1 MKVIPRAFAF
11 VWILCFSANGF
22 AQDGLSQSDQETRY
36 RSAHELRLKRQFGGA
51 RKQFE
56 EYIAQAHTEDERTLA
71 ARYYAGICALQL
83 YHPDGE
89 GELEYFVNN
98 HPHHALASTA
108 YFEMANFFYQ
118 EKNFAK
124 AAGYF
129 QKADFSV
136 LSDENKNTGRFR
148 WGYCLFNL
156 KKLKEASEQ
165 FNAIKTQGG
174 QYGPAASYYAGFAE
188 YQEGDY
194 ANALIDFKRAEA
206 AAAYAPVVPSLIG
219 NVLYRQKKYDEVIS
233 YANTVNTREG
243 VTNREELALLVAE
256 SQYKKKDFRAAAVSY
271 EKYLT
276 GKETTTDKDVLLR
289 AGHAAYQA
297 GQSAQAIT
305 YLKQAALAPDSTG
318 HYASYYL
325 GVLYV
330 QSQQK
335 PLALAAFDHARKFTK
350 DKKLAGESNYAYA
363 KLAYELGNP
372 DLAISEMEKMLATD
386 ASGSR
391 ATELR
396 ELLSQAYVNANNYN
410 KAIAY
415 IESLPARNANVNR
428 AYQKATL
435 LKGMEYFNKEDYAN
449 AVASFEKSLQTPL
462 DDDYTGEAAFWAG
475 EAYAIG
481 NKHEQAIKKYQQVI
495 ALSGFQNKT
504 LQARAR
510 YGLGYEYYN
519 QKSYDKALGYFRE
532 YVNSTPDS
540 DLNKADGLLRL
551 ADCQYVSKK
560 YTDALT
566 YYRRALQQRTADADY
581 AHLQMGIVQGLL
593 KNYPEAR
600 RELDY
605 VVKNYPQSS
614 WVDEALFERGQ
625 LDFVLGNYASASESY
640 SAVIGQHPSSRF
652 VPYAHARR
660 AASYF
665 NLKEYGKTADDYIS
679 MIRDY
684 PTHPASKDVLLP
696 LQEAL
701 SLANRSNEFDGYLA
715 QVKKVNPDSKGVEA
729 VEFGVARNQFLNQD
743 YGKALQSLTAF
754 LTNYPDSPNRT
765 EAIYYQG
772 ESHYR
777 LKNPDKALESYY
789 QIAQE
794 QSFEFATRVTGR
806 VAELE
811 FKANRLERALP
822 AYQRLARMASNKKD
836 QYTAWAGLME
846 THYLLAAYDSSSR
859 YAQLI
864 LEKGSVNAGAVNKA
878 SLYLGKNAMATGDYE
893 LAKDEFIN
901 TLNSAQDEHGAE
913 AKYLLAEIFFL
924 TKDHKSC
931 YETLVSLNRDFSS
944 YTTWVGKS
952 FLLLS
957 ENYLAMGDAFQ
968 ARGALQSLVDN
979 FPDPTVK
986 TIARERIRK
995 MEANE
1000 ASKRATQA
1008 DTTNSPK

>member
-1 MKVIPRAFAF
+1 MKIMPRTLAY
-11 VWILCFSANGF
+11 VWVLCFTANAF
-22 AQDGLSQSDQETRY
+22 AQDGLSQSDQAVRY
-36 RSAHELRLKRQFGGA
+36 QSAHELLLKRQFGGA
-51 RKQFE
+51 RQQFE
-56 EYIAQAHTEDERTLA
+56 EYRANAPAPDERTLA
-71 ARYYAGICALQL
+71 AIYYAGICALHL

-89 GELEYFVNN
+89 RELDRFVKN
-98 HPHHALASTA
+98 HPQNALASTA

-129 QKADFSV
+129 EKSDFTV
-136 LSDENKNTGRFR
+136 LSSEKQNTGRFR
-148 WGYCLFNL
+148 WGYCLFSL
-156 KKLKEASEQ
+156 KKLKEANEQ
-165 FNAIKTQGG
+165 FNAVKAQGG

-194 ANALIDFKRAEA
+194 ANALIDFKRAES

-233 YANTVNTREG
+233 YANTVSTREG
-243 VTNREELALLVAE
+243 VTNRDELALLVAE
-256 SQYKKKDFRAAAVSY
+256 SQYKKKDYRAAVLSY

-276 GKETTTDKDVLLR
+276 GREGTTDKGVLLR
-289 AGHAAYQA
+289 AGHAAYQV
-297 GQSAQAIT
+297 GQSAQAIS

-325 GVLYV
+325 GALYV

-350 DKKLAGESNYAYA
+350 DQRLAGESNYAYA
-363 KLAYELGNP
+363 KLAYELGNA
-372 DLAISEMEKMLATD
+372 DLAIAEMEKMLA
-386 ASGSR
+386 AEPNGPR
-391 ATELR
+391 ANELR

-415 IESLPARNANVNR
+415 IESLPARNANVDR

-462 DDDYTGEAAFWAG
+462 DEEYAGEAAFWAG

-495 ALSGFQNKT
+495 ALSGFRNKS
-504 LQARAR
+504 LQSRAR
-510 YGLGYEYYN
+510 YGLGYEYYY
-519 QKSYDKALGYFRE
+519 QKQYDKALLYFKE
-532 YVNSTPDS
+532 YTNSAPDT
-540 DLNKADGLLRL
+540 DPHKADGLLRV
-551 ADCQYVSKK
+551 ADCYYVSKN
-560 YTDALT
+560 YADALAF
-566 YYRRALQQRTADADY
+566 YRKALQQRTADADY
-581 AHLQMGIVQGLL
+581 AHLQMGIIHGLL
-593 KNYPEAR
+593 KNYPEGR

-625 LDFVLGNYASASESY
+625 LDFVLGNYASAAESY
-640 SAVIGQHPSSRF
+640 SIVIAQHPASPF

-660 AASYF
+660 AASFF
-665 NLKEYGKTADDYIS
+665 NLKEYGKTADDYIA
-679 MIRDY
+679 MIKEY

-701 SLANRSNEFDGYLA
+701 SLANRSDEFEGYLA
-715 QVKKVNPDSKGVEA
+715 RVKKVNPDSKGVEA
-729 VEFGVARNQFLNQD
+729 VEFGVARNQFLNQE
-743 YGKALQSLTAF
+743 YSKALQSLASF
-754 LTNYPDSPNRT
+754 LAGYPDSPNRT

-777 LKNPDKALESYY
+777 LKNMDKALESYY
-789 QIAQE
+789 QIE
-794 QSFEFATRVTGR
+794 NELTFEFATRVTAR

-811 FKANRLERALP
+811 FKANRLEKALP
-822 AYQRLARMASNKKD
+822 AYQRLAKMASNKKD
-836 QYTAWAGLME
+836 QYTAWSGLME
-846 THYLLAAYDSSSR
+846 THFLLAAYDSSSA

-864 LEKGSVNAGAVNKA
+864 LAKGNVNAGAVNKA
-878 SLYLGKNAMATGDYE
+878 SLFLGKNAMAKGDYE

-901 TLNSAQDEHGAE
+901 TLNSAQDEYGAE
-913 AKYLLAEIFFL
+913 AKYLLGEIFFL

-944 YTTWVGKS
+944 YTPWVGKS

-957 ENYLAMGDAFQ
+957 ENYLAMGDTFQ

-979 FPDPTVK
+979 FPDPIVK
-986 TIARERIRK
+986 NIARERLRK
-995 MEANE
+995 IE
-1000 ASKRATQA
+1000 ASEAAKRATPA
-1008 DTTNSPK
+1008 DTTQTPK

>member
-1 MKVIPRAFAF
+1 MPHALAFISIVF
-11 VWILCFSANGF
+11 FSANAF
-22 AQDGLSQSDQETRY
+22 AQDGLSQTELETRY
-36 RSAHELRLKRQFGGA
+36 RSAHELRLKRQWGGA

-56 EYIAQAHTEDERTLA
+56 AYIASAPTHDERTLA
-71 ARYYAGICALQL
+71 AYYYAGICALQL

-89 GELEYFVNN
+89 SAMERFVKE
-98 HPHHALASTA
+98 HPQHALATTA
-108 YFEMANFFYQ
+108 YFEMAGFFYQ

-129 QKADFSV
+129 QKTDFSV
-136 LSDENKNTGRFR
+136 LSNEDQNTGRFR

-174 QYGPAASYYAGFAE
+174 QYGPAASYYAGFSE

-219 NVLYRQKKYDEVIS
+219 NVLYRMKKYDDVIS
-233 YANTVNTREG
+233 YANSVSMREG
-243 VTNREELALLVAE
+243 VTNRDELALLVAE
-256 SQYKKKDFRAAAVSY
+256 SQYKKKDFRAASASY

-276 GKETTTDKDVLLR
+276 GKETTSDKGVLLR
-289 AGHAAYQA
+289 AGHAAYEA
-297 GQSAQAIT
+297 GQSAQAIA

-325 GVLYV
+325 GALYV

-335 PLALAAFDHARKFTK
+335 PLALAAFDHARKFTN
-350 DKKLAGESNYAYA
+350 DKKLTAESNYAYA

-372 DLAISEMEKMLATD
+372 DLAISEMEKMLAAD
-386 ASGSR
+386 PGGDR
-391 ATELR
+391 ANELR

-435 LKGMEYFNKEDYAN
+435 LKGMEYFNKEDYAQ

-462 DDDYTGEAAFWAG
+462 DDEYTGEAAFWAG

-481 NKHEQAIKKYQQVI
+481 NKHEQAIKRYQQVI
-495 ALSGFQNKT
+495 GLTGFQNKP

-510 YGLGYEYYN
+510 YGLGYEHYN
-519 QKSYDKALGYFRE
+519 QKNYEKALTYFKE
-532 YVNSTPDS
+532 YVNSAPDT
-540 DLNKADGLLRL
+540 DPNKADGVLRL
-551 ADCQYVSKK
+551 ADCHYVSKK
-560 YTDALT
+560 YAEALT
-566 YYRRALQQRTADADY
+566 HYRRALQLRAADADY
-581 AHLQMGIVQGLL
+581 AHLQIGIVQGLL

-625 LDFVLGNYASASESY
+625 LDFVLGNYTSASESY
-640 SAVIGQHPSSRF
+640 SAVIAQHPSSRF

-701 SLANRSNEFDGYLA
+701 SLANRSSEFDGYLA
-715 QVKKVNPDSKGVEA
+715 EVKKVSPDSKGVES
-729 VEFGVARNQFLNQD
+729 VEFGVARNQFLNQE
-743 YGKALQSLTAF
+743 YAKALQSLAAF
-754 LTNYPDSPNRT
+754 LTGYPDSPNRT

-777 LKNPDKALESYY
+777 LKNMDKALESYY
-789 QIAQE
+789 QIAE
-794 QSFEFATRVTGR
+794 ERSFEFATRVTGR

-811 FKANRLERALP
+811 FKANRLEKALP
-822 AYQRLARMASNKKD
+822 AYQRLAKMASNKKD

-878 SLYLGKNAMATGDYE
+878 SLYLGKNAMAKGDYE
-893 LAKDEFIN
+893 LAKDEFIS

-913 AKYLLAEIFFL
+913 AKYLLGEIFFL

-931 YETLVSLNRDFSS
+931 YETLVSLNRDFAS

-957 ENYLAMGDAFQ
+957 ENYLAMGDTFQ

-986 TIARERIRK
+986 NIARERIRK
-995 MEANE
+995 MEASE
-1000 ASKRATQA
+1000 AAKRAAPA
-1008 DTTNSPK
+1008 DTTNRPK